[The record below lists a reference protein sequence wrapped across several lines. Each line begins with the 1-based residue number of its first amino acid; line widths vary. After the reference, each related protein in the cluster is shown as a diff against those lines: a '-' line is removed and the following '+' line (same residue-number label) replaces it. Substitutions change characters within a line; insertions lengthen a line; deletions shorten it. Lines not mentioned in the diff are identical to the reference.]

1 MGHKVIWLAMSSSSN
16 FLLRIRPLRRI
27 AMAMAMVVLLAG
39 MAQAAH
45 FHQDESG
52 RLGGADVHCLLCQ
65 YAGGH
70 GAAPAM
76 PLLPSAATAHD
87 IIRPPLSI
95 FRPEKIFAASYDARG
110 PPLV

>member
-1 MGHKVIWLAMSSSSN
+1 MSSSSN

-27 AMAMAMVVLLAG
+27 AMAMAVVMLLAG

-45 FHQDESG
+45 IHQDDSG

-70 GAAPAM
+70 AAAPAM
-76 PLLPSAATAHD
+76 PLVPSAATAHD
-87 IIRPPLSI
+87 ITRPRLSI
-95 FRPEKIFAASYDARG
+95 FRPEKLVVASYDARG
-110 PPLV
+110 PPQV

>member
-1 MGHKVIWLAMSSSSN
+1 VGIPLR
-16 FLLRIRPLRRI
+16 LLRMRPLRRI
-27 AMAMAMVVLLAG
+27 AMAMAVVMLFAG

-52 RLGGADVHCLLCQ
+52 RAGGADVHCLLCQ

-70 GAAPAM
+70 AAAPAM

-87 IIRPPLSI
+87 ITRPALAI
-95 FRPEKIFAASYDARG
+95 FRPGKIVAASYDARG
-110 PPLV
+110 PPQV